1 MSLMPGSSGRGM
13 VDRAMWAHARLAV
26 VLGHGTLVKET
37 APLQA
42 TGADVPTLAE
52 LVAVRRRK
60 EPRGIPAVQGLGAAA
75 AVGAAAFALAAA
87 APAAFGI
94 LGFSGMELI
103 LFRNRGMLKT
113 FESIKPRFIP
123 LTHV

>member
-1 MSLMPGSSGRGM
+1 MAWSAGRGM
-13 VDRAMWAHARLAV
+13 VDRAVRAHARLAI
-26 VLGHGTLVKET
+26 VLGHRTLVKET

-60 EPRGIPAVQGLGAAA
+60 EPRGIPAIQGLGAAA

-87 APAAFGI
+87 APAATCAP
-94 LGFSGMELI
+94 SAHC
-103 LFRNRGMLKT
+103 
-113 FESIKPRFIP
+113 PQQ
-123 LTHV
+123 